1 MRRILLTIFVA
12 LFAMVQS
19 AVAADAITSL
29 KVTTKID
36 GSVAE
41 AQELPPMGF
50 PGVEVEVT
58 SLIMQKI
65 EVGTSGNVEEMV
77 LRAVVYKDSPK
88 ADSWREMPLS
98 NMGHGTWVLD
108 MGEGIDIVEE
118 GMEGETLT
126 FEFYV
131 AAKDGSGSDIFFNN
145 GGQNYKIKFTVA
157 GGGVDWTVKYYRN
170 STASIGMT
178 FNETDRSYSYSG
190 QGIREQH
197 YGEQPG
203 EVGYF
208 NVTGFSTRFIYNKE
222 AGVTITGV
230 NLLYNVHQEGTE
242 GSWKSTAATF
252 EKSEDVYNEE
262 EKVLD
267 HRLVYSANN
276 LNLDVIKAIAN
287 PSTQTKYEIDLAIE
301 VVPSTGNPKVLT
313 ASDMNLHFTLNDKA
327 MGVDEVQDSESADQ
341 APWYTVDGVELAEK
355 PTAPG
360 IYIHGG
366 KKVVVK

>member
-1 MRRILLTIFVA
+1 
-12 LFAMVQS
+12 MVQS

-29 KVTTKID
+29 KVTTKIN
-36 GSVAE
+36 GSAAE
-41 AQELPPMGF
+41 VQELPPMGF
-50 PGVEVEVT
+50 PGVEIDVT

-65 EVGTSGNVEEMV
+65 EVGVSGNVEEMV
-77 LRAVVYKDSPK
+77 LREVVYKDSPQ
-88 ADSWREMPLS
+88 ADSWWEIPLS
-98 NMGHGTWVLD
+98 NMGNGTWVLD
-108 MGEGIDIVEE
+108 MGEGIEMVEKE
-118 GMEGETLT
+118 KMMGETRT

-145 GGQNYKIKFTVA
+145 GGQNYKIKFTVV
-157 GGGVDWTVKYYRN
+157 GVDWTVKYYGN

-178 FNETDRSYSYSG
+178 FNETDRSYSYSHD
-190 QGIREQH
+190 GIREQY

-208 NVTGFSTRFIYNKE
+208 NITDFSTRFIYNKE

-242 GSWKSTAATF
+242 GAWKSTAATF
-252 EKSEDVYNEE
+252 ENSEDIYNEKE
-262 EKVLD
+262 QVWE

-313 ASDMNLHFTLNDKA
+313 SSDMNLHFGLNDKA
-327 MGVDEVQDSESADQ
+327 MGVDEVQASEAGDQ
-341 APWYTVDGVELAEK
+341 APWYTVDGVELTEK

-360 IYIHGG
+360 IYIHNG

>member
-1 MRRILLTIFVA
+1 MRRILFAIFVA

-29 KVTTKID
+29 KVTTKIN
-36 GSVAE
+36 GSAAE
-41 AQELPPMGF
+41 VQELPPMGF
-50 PGVEVEVT
+50 PGVEIDVT

-65 EVGTSGNVEEMV
+65 EVGVSGNVEEMA
-77 LRAVVYKDSPK
+77 LHAAVYKDSPK
-88 ADSWREMPLS
+88 ADSWDEIPMS
-98 NMGHGTWVLD
+98 NMGNGTWVLD
-108 MGEGIDIVEE
+108 MGEGIEIVEE
-118 GMEGETLT
+118 GMEGETRT

-145 GGQNYKIKFTVA
+145 GGQNYKIKFTV
-157 GGGVDWTVKYYRN
+157 GVDWTVKYYGN
-170 STASIGMT
+170 FTASIGMT
-178 FNETDRSYSYSG
+178 FNETDRSYSYSAH
-190 QGIREQH
+190 GIREQY

-208 NVTGFSTRFIYNKE
+208 NITDFSTRFIYNKE

-242 GSWKSTAATF
+242 GAWKSIAATLD
-252 EKSEDVYNEE
+252 KSEDIYKDKEQVWE
-262 EKVLD
+262 
-267 HRLVYSANN
+267 HRLFYSANN

-313 ASDMNLHFTLNDKA
+313 SSDMNLHFTLNDKA

-341 APWYTVDGVELAEK
+341 APWYTVDGVELTEK